1 MEPDDVSALEAR
13 VRAAFENFEDHI
25 DALLTVVLDVLDTV
39 GRP

>member
-13 VRAAFENFEDHI
+13 VRAAENFEDHI

-39 GRP
+39 GKP